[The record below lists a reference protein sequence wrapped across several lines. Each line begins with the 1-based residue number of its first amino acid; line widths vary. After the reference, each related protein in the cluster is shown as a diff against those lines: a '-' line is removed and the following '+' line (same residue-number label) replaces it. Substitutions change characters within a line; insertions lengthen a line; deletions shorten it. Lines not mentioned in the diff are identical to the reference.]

1 MWDYHVVL
9 ALKPHSRNRSSDLH
23 GPAAATNGPGD
34 ASSPESSSLTMDKR
48 NEDRDREDQ
57 AQSAWVY
64 DFDSRSPTPCKWKGK
79 SSQDLY
85 VESRTDLL
93 TSCARHA
100 LCHLSCRVHSND
112 ISVRLFAARVRADR
126 AEGVSKVR
134 APFVVSYCFA
144 STKEFIE
151 LNLNI

>member
-34 ASSPESSSLTMDKR
+34 ASSPESSSLTMVKR

-79 SSQDLY
+79 SSQELY

-100 LCHLSCRVHSND
+100 LCVTC
-112 ISVRLFAARVRADR
+112 R
-126 AEGVSKVR
+126 AEYIAMTFPYAFSPPESELTV
-134 APFVVSYCFA
+134 P
-144 STKEFIE
+144 KEYRRCEHHSLYHIV
-151 LNLNI
+151 LQAQKSSSS

>member
-23 GPAAATNGPGD
+23 GPAAASNGPVD
-34 ASSPESSSLTMDKR
+34 ASSPESSSLTKDGR
-48 NEDRDREDQ
+48 NEDRDREEQ

-64 DFDSRSPTPCKWKGK
+64 DFDSRSPMPCKWKGK
-79 SSQDLY
+79 SSQELY

-93 TSCARHA
+93 TCCARHT
-100 LCHLSCRVHSND
+100 LCHLSYRVHRND
-112 ISVRLFAARVRADR
+112 IPVRLCAARFRAHR

-134 APFVVSYCFA
+134 APFIVSYCFA
-144 STKEFIE
+144 STK
-151 LNLNI
+151 